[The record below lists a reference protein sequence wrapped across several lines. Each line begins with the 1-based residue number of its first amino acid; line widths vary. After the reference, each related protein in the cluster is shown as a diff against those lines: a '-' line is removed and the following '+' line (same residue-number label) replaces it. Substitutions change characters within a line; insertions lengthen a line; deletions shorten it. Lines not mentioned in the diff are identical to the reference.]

1 MAVIAKIKTLL
12 PTLTVNEKL
21 IADYVVAHPE
31 KVKELPSQRLAE
43 SLGVSQSSIV
53 KFTQKLGLKGY
64 SALRFA
70 LAESLT
76 TVKPSEP
83 LLGEITLK
91 DDVSELTQKL
101 LASKISVLT
110 ETANI
115 NEKETFELAVSLI
128 QQARRI
134 MVCGI
139 GASGLVAQ
147 DFCHKLQ
154 KVGLA
159 ATAETSG
166 HLQLSYAATFSEQDL
181 VVCISESGVT
191 IDVVAVAELAEHNGA
206 KVISITGVNKSKLQ
220 KLADVRLFT
229 VAETNSVRLSSIVS
243 RTSQEYIIDALFLL
257 LTQGSSKFR
266 DCVELSNKAV
276 ADFIGQHRNL

>member
-1 MAVIAKIKTLL
+1 MSVITKIKTLTS
-12 PTLTVNEKL
+12 TLTANEKL
-21 IADYVVAHPE
+21 IADFVVANPE
-31 KVKELPSQRLAE
+31 QVKELPSQRLAE
-43 SLGVSQSSIV
+43 QVGVSQSSIV

-76 TVKPSEP
+76 NNKPTEP

-91 DDVSELTQKL
+91 DDVQSLTQKL
-101 LASKISVLT
+101 LASKINVLT

-115 NEKETFELAVSLI
+115 NNNETFEQAVEI
-128 QQARRI
+128 IKKAKRI

-166 HLQLSYAATFSEQDL
+166 HLQLSYAATFGQQDL
-181 VVCISESGVT
+181 VVCISESGAT
-191 IDVVAVAELAEHNGA
+191 SDVVAVAELAASNRA
-206 KVISITGVNKSKLQ
+206 SVISITGINKSKLQ
-220 KLADVRLFT
+220 KLANVKLYT
-229 VAETNSVRLSSIVS
+229 VAETDSVRLSSIVS

-257 LTQGSSKFR
+257 LTQGSASFR
-266 DCVELSNKAV
+266 EQVERSNLAV
-276 ADFIGQHRNL
+276 SQFIKHSRQS